1 MNPFIK
7 FINDLYAEINT
18 KINDFDIKYG
28 KNSVITYDR
37 TITTSLFILNIINF
51 KKKENNILL
60 LLFNNTDYFYT

>member
-7 FINDLYAEINT
+7 FIKDLYAEINT

-37 TITTSLFILNIINF
+37 TITTSLFILNIINL
-51 KKKENNILL
+51 KKRK
-60 LLFNNTDYFYT
+60 